1 MALAPEQSRVS
12 LMGLDFD
19 ALTETEAV
27 ATILDSLEEGQGGW
41 VVTPNLEYLRAYQL
55 ADDIQRE
62 FDSADLVVPD
72 GMPLLWA
79 SRLKNEPL
87 PGRVAG
93 SDLIWSLSRAAAS
106 RGPSILFFGGRPG
119 TAEAAAGAAPA
130 RVPGVTGSRR
140 RLPSARLRAGPGCCG
155 GDGTRGGGV
164 ATGHRLRRAATREV
178 PPRRPGAQARA
189 SPRLGDRRWSQLQLR
204 QRRHHARP
212 RMAPAP
218 RPRVAP
224 PTRAGAPAPLPPLRD
239 RRAPIRPAPARLLG
253 AGPCGVRAGAAA
265 GSGGSEGETWEVSRE
280 RS

>member
-1 MALAPEQSRVS
+1 MAMAAAQSRVS

-27 ATILDSLEEGQGGW
+27 ATILDTLKEGRGGW

-55 ADDIQRE
+55 ADDVQRE

-93 SDLIWSLSRAAAS
+93 SNLIWSMSGAAAR
-106 RGPSILFFGGRPG
+106 RGASVLFVGGQPG
-119 TAEAAAGAAPA
+119 TAEEAA
-130 RVPGVTGSRR
+130 
-140 RLPSARLRAGPGCCG
+140 ARLRREYPGLRV
-155 GDGTRGGGV
+155 RGADLPSTGFERDQASV
-164 ATGHRLRRAATREV
+164 AAMAREAAALRPDIVFVGLPLAKYLLLARALRR
-178 PPRRPGAQARA
+178 RA
-189 SPRLGDRRWSQLQLR
+189 SAGLGDRRGSQLQLR
-204 QRRHHARP
+204 QRRHRARP
-212 RMAPAP
+212 GMDPAP

-224 PTRAGAPAPLPPLRD
+224 PTRAGAPPPLPPLCD
-239 RRAPIRPAPARLLG
+239 RGDPIRPAPARLLR
-253 AGPCGVRAGAAA
+253 AGPCGVSARAAPGP
-265 GSGGSEGETWEVSRE
+265 GGSEGETWEVSRE